1 MKNLDYLFA
10 AYTAVWMLLF
20 VYIVSLARRNRSLGE
35 EIDELR
41 RLLERRD
48 DAPDRDRDEN

>member
-20 VYIVSLARRNRSLGE
+20 VYIVALARRNRSLGE

-41 RLLERRD
+41 RLLERRS
-48 DAPDRDRDEN
+48 DAPDRDSDET